1 MFKVKTA
8 NWSLMTVISVNDGD
22 FPNKLTSKLLERRE
36 KRGESREMWWAEGW
50 VAEGR
55 VRGGR
60 ERATPQFQYLFVCN
74 WWPQRELTRIFLH
87 CTPPPPPNTT
97 SGLDHQ
103 FVVVWSKRRVSAAV
117 RQSYRS
123 RSRVPVFYGTV
134 PRPEQAPLQASAFNA
149 VSNIRQ

>member
-1 MFKVKTA
+1 
-8 NWSLMTVISVNDGD
+8 MTVISVNDGY

-36 KRGESREMWWAEGW
+36 KERREMCWAEGW

-87 CTPPPPPNTT
+87 CAPPPPRTQLPDLII
-97 SGLDHQ
+97 SLL
-103 FVVVWSKRRVSAAV
+103 WSDRNGVYRL
-117 RQSYRS
+117 QSDNRTAL
-123 RSRVPVFYGTV
+123 VPVFPCSMEPFLVQNKHRYKPRLSMRFPIYGNRTTASVLV
-134 PRPEQAPLQASAFNA
+134 PS
-149 VSNIRQ
+149 